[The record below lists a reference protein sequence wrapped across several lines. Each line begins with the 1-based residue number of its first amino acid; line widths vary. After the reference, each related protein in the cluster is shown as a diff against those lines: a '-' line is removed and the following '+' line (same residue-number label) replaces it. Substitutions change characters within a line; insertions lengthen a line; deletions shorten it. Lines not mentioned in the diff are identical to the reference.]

1 MVGNGVGDLD
11 GAAET
16 VGLAL
21 GKDEGDLLGAF
32 VVGVIVGEDEG
43 DLVGDS
49 VPVLILISAYP
60 IVALVSIELTLTST
74 SPSLNESV

>member
-1 MVGNGVGDLD
+1 MEVFGSGFLLGGSVGVLD
-11 GAAET
+11 GAAEL

-21 GKDEGDLLGAF
+21 GEDEGDLLGAF

-49 VPVLILISAYP
+49 VPVL
-60 IVALVSIELTLTST
+60 VVLVSIELTLTST